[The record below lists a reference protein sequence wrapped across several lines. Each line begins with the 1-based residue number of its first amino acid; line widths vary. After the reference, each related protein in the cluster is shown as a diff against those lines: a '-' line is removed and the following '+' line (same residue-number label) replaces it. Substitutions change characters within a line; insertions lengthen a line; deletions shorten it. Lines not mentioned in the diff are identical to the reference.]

1 MKCGEDLPNK
11 FICIFLAKG
20 LTLYQVMAP
29 NAYSCVG
36 GYVSVLNK
44 SVDAKNYE
52 KVVFSHALML
62 LESTQK
68 NIEY

>member
-1 MKCGEDLPNK
+1 
-11 FICIFLAKG
+11 
-20 LTLYQVMAP
+20 MAP
-29 NAYSCVG
+29 NAYSYVG